1 MLNHLRR
8 IAPAIG
14 LFFLSPLIGE
24 FLLGNIPIDALPI
37 GLFAAPLYGGGTLLI
52 REITRRTRRGWTT
65 MILLGFAYAVIEEGL
80 VTQSLFNP
88 SYVGLNLLNIAY
100 IPVLGMGAW
109 WTLYVLTLHTVWSTS
124 VPIALIEALFPN
136 QRTTPWLG
144 KVGLAITIILLFL
157 GAALT
162 FYGNYAQGGF
172 LASAPQWIATV
183 VAIGQSPFLLLKFVN
198 LRDRRSHAKHQV
210 RRL

>member
-1 MLNHLRR
+1 MRR